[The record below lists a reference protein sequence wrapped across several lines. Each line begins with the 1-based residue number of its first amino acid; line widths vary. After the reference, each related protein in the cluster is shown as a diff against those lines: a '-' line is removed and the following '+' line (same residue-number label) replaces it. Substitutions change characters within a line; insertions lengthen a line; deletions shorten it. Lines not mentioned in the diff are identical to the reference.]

1 MKKCMKWMRRIALI
15 KLVVFTTLGA
25 VLIVGMRKKDPRVLR
40 VVRCMNRAVFNPE
53 QMKTAG
59 TPGAYA
65 SIVEHVGRTSGTE
78 YRTPVGV
85 VATDGGFVIA
95 LPYGDQ
101 ADWLKNVLAAET
113 ATIVHEG
120 ETFEVDQPELVPIE
134 QAAQWFSD
142 KEHKA
147 HAVFNIDHALVL
159 QRPAPATAE

>member
-1 MKKCMKWMRRIALI
+1 MMKFLKRVALV
-15 KLVVFTTLGA
+15 KLVVFTTIG
-25 VLIVGMRKKDPRVLR
+25 VVFIVGMRRKDPRVLR

-95 LPYGDQ
+95 LPYDDQ
-101 ADWLKNVLAAET
+101 ADWLKNVLAAGS
-113 ATIVHEG
+113 ATIIHEG
-120 ETFEVDQPELVPIE
+120 ETHEVDQPELVPIE
-134 QAAQWFSD
+134 DAAQWFSD
-142 KEHKA
+142 KEQKA
-147 HAVFNIDHALVL
+147 HAVFNVDRVLVL
-159 QRPAPATAE
+159 QRPAPTIVE